1 MSFFFIGAFL
11 IILAKNEKRLGDMVA
26 GTIVIQSETENKV
39 VNLTISEEAKLLYV
53 KLEQT
58 CDLSQLLPDD
68 FAVIREYLKHR
79 GGMSSKAKASLSLE
93 LSQQVQSIVNLSV
106 LPGDMSADVF
116 LEAVYLAYQKLEF
129 V

>member
-1 MSFFFIGAFL
+1 
-11 IILAKNEKRLGDMVA
+11 
-26 GTIVIQSETENKV
+26 
-39 VNLTISEEAKLLYV
+39 
-53 KLEQT
+53 
-58 CDLSQLLPDD
+58 LLPDD

-93 LSQQVQSIVNLSV
+93 LSQQVQSIINLSV

-116 LEAVYLAYQKLEF
+116 LEAVYLGYQKLEF